1 MGTFLRNPNFYLMIL
16 LDAFLVGAAY
26 LLAFLLRFEGQVP
39 QGDWAHFR
47 DTLPYIIPLKLIF
60 FALFGLYRGMWRY
73 TSLMD
78 LLNIVRTTL
87 IASAGLALFILV
99 TYQFRG
105 FPRSIFILDGILTF
119 VLVGGVRAAIRL
131 VLTEKRKNWK
141 GLFRIF
147 SSRTREESR
156 RPRKRLLIIGAG
168 NSGEKMLREI
178 QENSRLNY
186 EVAGFLDD
194 NPGKKGMRIHG
205 VPVLGSVSRIMQL
218 AYNDEMD
225 EILIAMPSAPA
236 QEMRRIVQLCDAT
249 GLKCRT
255 TPALGE
261 LIDGKVSIKTV
272 REVSFEDL
280 VVRDEVKLDQ
290 EEIAHIL
297 RQKRVLVTGAGGSV
311 GSELIRQICR
321 FRPLAVGLLEMNE
334 LNLYRM
340 EMECRQRFPYVKVY
354 NFLVDIRRREA
365 LDRTFREFRP
375 HVVFHAAAYKHV
387 PIQERY
393 PWEAVYNNVIGS
405 RNLVAA
411 SLEGRVERFVL
422 VSSDKAVRPA
432 NVMGATKRLAEMMIE
447 GYNGNS
453 RTRFMAVRFGNVLGS
468 SGSVIPLFQDQIA
481 RGGPVTVTHPDM
493 TRYFMSVSEAAQ
505 LILQAGAMGKGGEI
519 FILDMGK
526 PVRILDMARDLIR
539 LHGYEPEVDIP
550 IQYIGLRPGE
560 KLHEELITEG
570 EGIVNTAHKKIM
582 VLRGNQ
588 PWEPGPLNEQ
598 VDDLLSIT
606 RNYDCP
612 SIKKKLQEL
621 IPDYTPQL

>member
-1 MGTFLRNPNFYLMIL
+1 MGTFLRNPNFYLMIF

-26 LLAFLLRFEGQVP
+26 MLAFLLRFEGQVP

-99 TYQFRG
+99 NYHFRG
-105 FPRSIFILDGILTF
+105 FPRSIFVLDGILTF
-119 VLVGGVRAAIRL
+119 VLVGGARAAIRL
-131 VLTEKRKNWK
+131 VLTEKRKTWK

-147 SSRTREESR
+147 SSRTRNESR
-156 RPRKRLLIIGAG
+156 RPRKRVLIIGAG
-168 NSGEKMLREI
+168 NTGEKMLREI

-186 EVAGFLDD
+186 EVVGFLDD
-194 NPGKKGMRIHG
+194 NQGKKGRRIHG
-205 VPVLGSVSRIMQL
+205 VPVLGSVSRIMDL

-236 QEMRRIVQLCDAT
+236 QEMRRIAQLCDAT

-272 REVSFEDL
+272 REISFEDL

-290 EEIAHIL
+290 EEIARAF

-321 FRPLAVGLLEMNE
+321 FRPLAVGLVEMNE

-340 EMECRQRFPYVKVY
+340 EMECRQRFPYVKAY
-354 NFLVDIRRREA
+354 DYLVDIRRREA
-365 LDRTFREFRP
+365 LNRTFREFRP
-375 HVVFHAAAYKHV
+375 QVVFHAAAYKHV

-405 RNLVAA
+405 RNLVEV
-411 SLEGRVERFVL
+411 SLEAKVERFVL

-468 SGSVIPLFQDQIA
+468 SGSVIPLFQEQIA

-505 LILQAGAMGKGGEI
+505 LILQAGAMGQGGEI

-550 IQYIGLRPGE
+550 IQFIGLRPGE
-560 KLHEELITEG
+560 KLYEELITEG
-570 EGIVNTAHKKIM
+570 EGIVNTTHKKIM
-582 VLRGNQ
+582 VLRGHHT
-588 PWEPGPLNEQ
+588 WEPGPLNEQ
-598 VDDLLSIT
+598 VDELLSIT

-612 SIKKKLQEL
+612 SIKHKLQEL